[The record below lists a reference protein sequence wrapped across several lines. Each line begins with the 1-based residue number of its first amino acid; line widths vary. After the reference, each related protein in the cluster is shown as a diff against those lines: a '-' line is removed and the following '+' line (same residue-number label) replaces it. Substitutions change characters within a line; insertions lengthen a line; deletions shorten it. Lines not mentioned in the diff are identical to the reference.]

1 MPLDLLKPQLV
12 WPALASPWL
21 DLLLYPLLSGSLGPQ
36 VVPLLTLPEARLE
49 LLLGP

>member
-12 WPALASPWL
+12 WPALASPWRG
-21 DLLLYPLLSGSLGPQ
+21 LLLYPLLLGLLGPQ
-36 VVPLLTLPEARLE
+36 AVPPLALPETRLE